1 MRPKALACAPLLA
14 AALALAA
21 CGGGG
26 GSDSSSSSSS
36 TASAATFCAKAK
48 QLQQLGST
56 FGNLSASDL
65 AGARSAFAQAD
76 QKLKEID
83 AAAPPA
89 VKSSA
94 DKVLSVFD
102 DINSAVQNANSPQDL
117 QKSAQSFAPELP
129 GLQSARTNPKSH
141 ASKHCK
147 S

>member
-1 MRPKALACAPLLA
+1 MRTKALACAPLLA

-26 GSDSSSSSSS
+26 SSSSSSSS

-129 GLQSARTNPKSH
+129 GLQSALTKLKSYG
-141 ASKHCK
+141 SQHCK

>member
-1 MRPKALACAPLLA
+1 MRTKALACAPLLA

-26 GSDSSSSSSS
+26 SSSSSSSS

-94 DKVLSVFD
+94 DKVLSVFN

-129 GLQSARTNPKSH
+129 GLQSALTKLKSYG
-141 ASKHCK
+141 SKHCK

>member
-1 MRPKALACAPLLA
+1 MTTKPLVGAAVLA

-26 GSDSSSSSSS
+26 GGSSSSATSE
-36 TASAATFCAKAK
+36 ASVATFCAKAR

-56 FGNLSASDL
+56 FGSLSASDL
-65 AGARSAFAQAD
+65 AGARTAFAKAD

-83 AAAPPA
+83 DAAPSA

-117 QKSAQSFAPELP
+117 QKSAQSFAPELG
-129 GLQSARTNPKSH
+129 GLQSALNDLMSYGRQ
-141 ASKHCK
+141 HCK
-147 S
+147 T

>member
-1 MRPKALACAPLLA
+1 MTTKPLVGAAVLA

-26 GSDSSSSSSS
+26 GGSSSSATSE
-36 TASAATFCAKAK
+36 ASVATFCAKAR

-56 FGNLSASDL
+56 FGSLSASDL
-65 AGARSAFAQAD
+65 AGARTAFAKAD
-76 QKLKEID
+76 QKLTEID
-83 AAAPPA
+83 DAAPSA

-117 QKSAQSFAPELP
+117 QKSAQSFAPELG
-129 GLQSARTNPKSH
+129 GLQSALNDLMSYGRQ
-141 ASKHCK
+141 HCK
-147 S
+147 T

>member
-1 MRPKALACAPLLA
+1 MRTKALACAPLLA

-129 GLQSARTNPKSH
+129 GLQSALTKLKSYG
-141 ASKHCK
+141 SQHCK

>member
-1 MRPKALACAPLLA
+1 MRTKPLAGAAVLA

-26 GSDSSSSSSS
+26 GGSSSSS
-36 TASAATFCAKAK
+36 TSEASVATFCAKAR

-56 FGNLSASDL
+56 FGNLSVNDL
-65 AGARSAFAQAD
+65 AGARTAFAKAD

-83 AAAPPA
+83 DAAPPA

-94 DKVLSVFD
+94 DKVFSVFN

-117 QKSAQSFAPELP
+117 QRSAQSFAPELG
-129 GLQSARTNPKSH
+129 GLQSALNDLKGYGRQ
-141 ASKHCK
+141 HCK
-147 S
+147 T

>member
-1 MRPKALACAPLLA
+1 MTTKPLVGAAVLA

-26 GSDSSSSSSS
+26 GGSSSSS
-36 TASAATFCAKAK
+36 TSEGSVAAFCAKAR

-56 FGNLSASDL
+56 FGSLSASDL
-65 AGARSAFAQAD
+65 AGARTAFARAD

-83 AAAPPA
+83 DAAPSA

-117 QKSAQSFAPELP
+117 QKSAQSFAPELG
-129 GLQSARTNPKSH
+129 GLQSALNDLTSYGRQ
-141 ASKHCK
+141 HCK
-147 S
+147 T